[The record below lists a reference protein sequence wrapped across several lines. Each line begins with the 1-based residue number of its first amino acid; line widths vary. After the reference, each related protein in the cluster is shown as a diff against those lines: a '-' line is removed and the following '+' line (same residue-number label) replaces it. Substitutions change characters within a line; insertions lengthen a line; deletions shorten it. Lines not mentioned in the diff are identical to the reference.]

1 MYAYGA
7 SNVLQEIL
15 TYKSDDT
22 QGRVKAY
29 EAIVRGENI
38 PNAEVPESFRVLLK
52 EMRSLALN
60 VEMYGT
66 KKDDVD
72 ADEKNDLLVDEASD
86 DNDNAKQALQEINAD
101 LGSILGE
108 MDDEEEDGKNEED
121 NLLIDNDEQNEQEDK

>member
-72 ADEKNDLLVDEASD
+72 TDQKPDLLVDEVSD

-108 MDDEEEDGKNEED
+108 MDDEEDDGKNEED

>member
-72 ADEKNDLLVDEASD
+72 TDQKPDLLVDEVSD

>member
-72 ADEKNDLLVDEASD
+72 TDQKTDLLVDEASD
-86 DNDNAKQALQEINAD
+86 DNDNAKKALQEINAD

-108 MDDEEEDGKNEED
+108 MDDEDDDGKNEED